1 MENKFWSENY
11 KVAKNK
17 FNQAIKHLKAKNINV
32 LHEQLSIDE
41 LDPNDE
47 NLKIDI
53 TWIGDSNAE
62 KIYMSTSGIHG
73 VEGFTGS
80 AIQLSILSNI
90 KEIPKNTAFIF
101 VHVLNPWGMSWL
113 RRENESNVDLNRNFL
128 QDKESYSGS
137 HPHYIKLDPIINIK
151 KPAKKFNLFNLR
163 MFVHGIVNGQIKTKQ
178 AYAEGQYD
186 FPKGLH
192 FGGHKLEKGPKHFID
207 WLSIKL
213 VNVKRCVWIDL
224 HTGLGVPGEDA
235 LLVDLAQDSLEYIDL
250 KKQNFG
256 NRVVSLDPAAGL
268 AYKIRGGM
276 QKGVE
281 LRFPN
286 INWTSI
292 AQEFGTISGLSVIK
306 SSRSESSWTH
316 YSKNPKLDL
325 LNHWTKKDLLKAF
338 RPFDTNWEN
347 KIVLRGDKLFKQTL
361 EYLLKY

>member
-151 KPAKKFNLFNLR
+151 KPAQKFNLFNLR
-163 MFVHGIVNGQIKTKQ
+163 MNVHAIINGQIKTKQ

-192 FGGHKLEKGPKHFID
+192 FGGHQLEKGPAVFID
-207 WLSIKL
+207 WL
-213 VNVKRCVWIDL
+213 NTRRCFNKY
-224 HTGLGVPGEDA
+224 
-235 LLVDLAQDSLEYIDL
+235 LEST
-250 KKQNFG
+250 
-256 NRVVSLDPAAGL
+256 R
-268 AYKIRGGM
+268 
-276 QKGVE
+276 
-281 LRFPN
+281 
-286 INWTSI
+286 
-292 AQEFGTISGLSVIK
+292 
-306 SSRSESSWTH
+306 
-316 YSKNPKLDL
+316 
-325 LNHWTKKDLLKAF
+325 
-338 RPFDTNWEN
+338 
-347 KIVLRGDKLFKQTL
+347 
-361 EYLLKY
+361 